1 MLPCSLWAESI
12 FSVFRSLHLPLDTQ
26 FWSRGF
32 PLVMRS
38 WKADLPLATRARKR
52 ELCLYRYV
60 SRMTRTGN
68 FITQFFFVVF
78 FSGNHFSPRFM
89 LPCSLWAKNVFLVF
103 RSLHVPLD
111 TQFWTRGFPLVMR
124 SRKADLPLATRARK
138 RELCLYRYVSRMTRT
153 ENFISQFF
161 FVVFFLETTFLH
173 VSCYPVH
180 CEPKTYFWFFEFC
193 TYPSIHNFGLEA
205 SPL

>member
-1 MLPCSLWAESI
+1 
-12 FSVFRSLHLPLDTQ
+12 
-26 FWSRGF
+26 
-32 PLVMRS
+32 
-38 WKADLPLATRARKR
+38 
-52 ELCLYRYV
+52 
-60 SRMTRTGN
+60 
-68 FITQFFFVVF
+68 
-78 FSGNHFSPRFM
+78 M

-161 FVVFFLETTFLH
+161 FVFFFWKPLFSTFH
-173 VSCYPVH
+173 VTLFIVSR
-180 CEPKTYFWFFEFC
+180 KWFFRFFEVC
-193 TYPSIHNFGLEA
+193 TYPSIHNSGLEA
-205 SPL
+205 SPLVMRSRKEDLPLAIRAWKRELCLYRYVSRMTRTENFLSQNFL